1 MAEIGKQIDE
11 VRKEIDGIDDQL
23 VELLNQRAKRVLKI
37 RSLKQQGNIS
47 IFDPRREEEIFDRA
61 IANNKGPLFD
71 ETLREIL
78 DMVIDCMRELE
89 KDER

>member
-1 MAEIGKQIDE
+1 MKQIRKQIE
-11 VRKEIDGIDDQL
+11 ELRKELDEIDDQL
-23 VELLNQRAKRVLKI
+23 ADLLNQRAERVLKI
-37 RSLKQQGNIS
+37 RALKQQGDIAL
-47 IFDPRREEEIFDRA
+47 FDPKREEEIFNRA

-78 DMVIDCMRELE
+78 DTVINCMRELE

>member
-37 RSLKQQGNIS
+37 RSLKQEGNIS

-61 IANNKGPLFD
+61 IAKNKGPLFD

-78 DMVIDCMRELE
+78 DTVIDCMRELE

>member
-1 MAEIGKQIDE
+1 MAEIEKQINE
-11 VRKEIDGIDDQL
+11 LRKEIDAIDDQL
-23 VELLNQRAKRVLKI
+23 VELLNQRAQRVLKI

-61 IANNKGPLFD
+61 IAKNKGPLFD

-78 DMVIDCMRELE
+78 DTVIDCMRELE